1 MTSAMYRQEI
11 ETTGFYMEFIVK
23 PPKKYLK
30 PLLNRN
36 KLDTLFFKNG

>member
-23 PPKKYLK
+23 PPKNIWNLYWIEI
-30 PLLNRN
+30 N
-36 KLDTLFFKNG
+36 